1 MLYLKSKQIEYKY
14 FLGDEKLKFQKKQA
28 LIAIALILILTIVMT
43 FGTLQPTVRALEIPT
58 FIILSVA
65 PDPVGVSQS
74 VFVGAFMTKPAPTT
88 TFVYGD
94 LYANVTIQI
103 VQPDGTKETKGPY
116 LCDTVG
122 GTWFTYTPTK
132 VGTYTFQAF
141 YPGQTLIGK
150 NERNPLQNGT
160 NPQLW
165 GSTLLPS
172 VSETVTLTV
181 QETQVSSSSSPPL
194 PTEYWSRPIY
204 ATNYA
209 WAQLGGSWFGLR
221 ASGFATSGVYD
232 AVGNFQPYTTAPNV
246 AHILWTKPTA
256 FGGQPGAPNNAD
268 ASSQFMSTSIAT
280 NCFEPIII
288 YGILYYVHYPEMTSH
303 KASWIAVDLR
313 TGEEVWNKPCGI
325 TGNETLRYGQIV
337 QYDSIQ
343 EYGANAYLW
352 SVPSSGTTVLRLYDP
367 MTCTYVAEIV
377 NGSQNLAMI
386 SDYNC
391 VEQGTLLGWYTSGS
405 SLYLWNST
413 RAIAYPTATI
423 DPQRTYRPSG
433 SINWSAGI
441 EWSVPCSFTLSG
453 VSTGN
458 LGIGARTPEV
468 ILLRN
473 APTAVSQA
481 SEGYQVTAGIEAKT
495 GRLLWGPFNQ
505 TIPRYQD
512 IAFLTA
518 RDGVYILHNKDTNEA
533 YGYSL
538 KTGQRM
544 WGPVKL
550 EGNAWS
556 HIARGAEIAYGNVY
570 IWDYGGYVNAL
581 DIQTGA
587 IKWTWT
593 PRSAGYDTPYGVHPL
608 WQYSQTICDGKLFFS
623 EGKLYDPPLS
633 PNAQRLVINATT
645 GELVWSILSWACR
658 IPAAHAD
665 GMMVQWNSYDKQI
678 YTFGKGQT
686 ATRFLMQND
695 VTTQGNSIMIKG
707 KVTDESPGTKD
718 PDRIARFPNG
728 VPAIADECMSP
739 WMEYVYMQQ
748 TKPNN
753 TTGVPV
759 KIFVTGPDGNTE
771 HITTVTSDSNGLF
784 YYLWKPLQAGIYKI
798 TASFDGSESYW
809 PSSETTAVGVDIASA
824 EVAPTGTVAPTATI
838 APTSTPTVTISASP
852 TVAPTPGTGIS
863 TETLLIAG
871 AAVVI
876 IIAVIAAALVLRKR
890 K

>member
-1 MLYLKSKQIEYKY
+1 MMRNINP
-14 FLGDEKLKFQKKQA
+14 QKNRKIVA
-28 LIAIALILILTIVMT
+28 TSLILMLTIVMAL
-43 FGTLQPTVRALEIPT
+43 GTLTSTTQALEIPT
-58 FIILSVA
+58 YLILSVA
-65 PDPVGVSQS
+65 PNPVGVTQP
-74 VFVGAFMTKPAPTT
+74 VYVGAFMTKPCPTT

-103 VQPDGTKETKGPY
+103 VGPDGTKETKGPY

-122 GTWFTYTPTK
+122 GTWFTYIPSK

-141 YPGQTLIGK
+141 YPGQTLIGS
-150 NERNPLQNGT
+150 NARNPRLNGT

-165 GSTLLPS
+165 GSILLPS
-172 VSETVTLTV
+172 VSEKVTLTV
-181 QETQVSSSSSPPL
+181 QQTPISSFSTPPL

-209 WAQLGGSWFGLR
+209 WAQLGGSWLGLR
-221 ASGFATSGVYD
+221 ASGFATSGMYD
-232 AVGNFQPYTTAPNV
+232 AVGNFQPYTTAPNT

-256 FGGQPGAPNNAD
+256 FGGQVGAPINAD
-268 ASSQFMSTSIAT
+268 SSSQYMSTSIAT
-280 NCFEPIII
+280 NCFEPIVI

-303 KASWIAVDLR
+303 SASWIAVDLR
-313 TGEEVWNKPCGI
+313 TGEEIWNKPCGI
-325 TGNETLRYGQIV
+325 TNNETLRYGQIV

-352 SVPSSGTTVLRLYDP
+352 SIPTSGTTILRLYDP

-377 NGSQNLAMI
+377 NGTQNLAMI

-391 VEQGTLLGWYTSGS
+391 VEQGTLLGWYTSS
-405 SLYLWNST
+405 NQLILWNST
-413 RAIAYPTATI
+413 RALAYPTASL

-458 LGIGARTPEV
+458 LAIGARTPEV

-473 APTAVSQA
+473 APTLVSQA
-481 SEGYQVTAGIEAKT
+481 SAGYQVTAGIDAKT
-495 GRLLWGPFNQ
+495 GKLLWGPFNQ
-505 TIPRYQD
+505 TIPSFQD

-538 KTGQRM
+538 KTGQQL
-544 WGPVKL
+544 WGPVQL
-550 EGNAWS
+550 QGNAWS

-570 IWDYGGYVNAL
+570 IWDYGGYVNAI
-581 DIQTGA
+581 DIQTGK

-593 PRSAGYDTPYGVHPL
+593 PKSSGYDTPYGVEPL
-608 WQYSQTICDGKLFFS
+608 WQYSQTICDGKLFLS
-623 EGKLYDPPLS
+623 EGKLYDPPMS

-645 GELVWSILSWACR
+645 GELIWSVLSWSCR

-686 ATRFLMQND
+686 ATTASIQND
-695 VTTQGNSIMIKG
+695 IITQGNSVLIKG
-707 KVTDESPGTKD
+707 MVTDESPGTKN
-718 PDRIARFPNG
+718 PDRIARFPHG
-728 VPAIADECMSP
+728 VPAVSDASMSP

-748 TKPNN
+748 PKPNN
-753 TTGVPV
+753 ATGVPV
-759 KIFVTGPDGNTE
+759 KLQVVDPNGNTVDLGM
-771 HITTVTSDSNGLF
+771 VTSDIDGQYAFRYTPRDQGL
-784 YYLWKPLQAGIYKI
+784 YKVI
-798 TASFDGSESYW
+798 ATFAGSESYFE
-809 PSSETTAVGVDIASA
+809 SYDTTYFTVDPASA
-824 EVAPTGTVAPTATI
+824 APTTTPTMQSTATPTI
-838 APTSTPTVTISASP
+838 APTSTATASP
-852 TVAPTPGTGIS
+852 SPVPNTGLALGTEVYLGV
-863 TETLLIAG
+863 TAVVVF
-871 AAVVI
+871 AAV
-876 IIAVIAAALVLRKR
+876 AATALFLRKR